1 MSRDALRS
9 GPGTT
14 TRRRFLLGAAVG
26 LASASLPA
34 GLARAVVGEPAVLAP
49 PVLGIQSFTLRR
61 YAQGPLVDVLASLGV
76 RQVELIPELAILFYE
91 FGSHFPVTDDGAEI
105 DRVVGLFAARGI
117 SISASGVHSIGDA
130 ETARRLFDFALRARI
145 PLLTISPD
153 DDVLDE
159 LDRLCRAHPEV
170 RLGIHNHGP
179 WTRYDAIA
187 DVEASL
193 EDRAPNFGACVDT
206 GHFIR
211 SGEDPVEAL
220 RRLGPRVHGVHLK
233 DFEGAGFFAS
243 GCLLGE
249 GKLDLAGCFRALDD
263 IGFGDDKALSLEFE
277 RDSDD
282 LLAEV
287 RTCLASAAAARSA
300 AAAVDRT

>member
-1 MSRDALRS
+1 VTSCDALRS
-9 GPGTT
+9 EPGTT
-14 TRRRFLLGAAVG
+14 TRRRFLLGAAAG
-26 LASASLPA
+26 LAGASLPA
-34 GLARAVVGEPAVLAP
+34 RLARAVVGQPAVLAP

-76 RQVELIPELAILFYE
+76 RRVELIPELAILFYE

-170 RLGIHNHGP
+170 
-179 WTRYDAIA
+179 
-187 DVEASL
+187 EASL

-263 IGFGDDKALSLEFE
+263 IGFGEDKALSLEFE